1 MEKRELING
10 IIDLFEELQKL
21 EEDNKHMKTLVNACA
36 AQKVMP
42 SDLDHSGEFS
52 GISNKFLTKILNYAA
67 EHLVNEAGYHYNSVS
82 GYIDD
87 EGNIKVASFDKWVS
101 NSYYKTTIPDWFSFE
116 DFLAFCNNQLHSIY
130 DEKKNKKIQD
140 LEEQKKEQEGNEE

>member
-36 AQKVMP
+36 ARNVTP
-42 SDLDHSGEFS
+42 SDLDHSREFS
-52 GISNKFLTKILNYAA
+52 GISNQFLTKILNYAA
-67 EHLVNEAGYHYNSVS
+67 EQLVRNVGYRYNGIS

-87 EGNIKVASFDKWVS
+87 EGIIQVESFDKWVS
-101 NSYYKTTIPDWFSFE
+101 NSYYKSVIPDWLSFE
-116 DFLAFCNNQLHSIY
+116 DFLAFCNKQLYSIY
-130 DEKKNKKIQD
+130 NEKKDAKIQA

>member
-36 AQKVMP
+36 AQKVTP

-67 EHLVNEAGYHYNSVS
+67 EQLVNEAGYHYNSVS
-82 GYIDD
+82 GYIDG

-130 DEKKNKKIQD
+130 DEKKNAKIQD

>member
-36 AQKVMP
+36 ARNVTP
-42 SDLDHSGEFS
+42 SDLDHSREFS
-52 GISNKFLTKILNYAA
+52 GISNQFLTKILNYAA
-67 EHLVNEAGYHYNSVS
+67 EQLVRNVGYRYNGIS

-87 EGNIKVASFDKWVS
+87 EGIIQVESFDKWVS
-101 NSYYKTTIPDWFSFE
+101 NSYYKSVIPDWLSFE
-116 DFLAFCNNQLHSIY
+116 DFLAFCNKQLYSIY
-130 DEKKNKKIQD
+130 NKKKDEKIQA
-140 LEEQKKEQEGNEE
+140 LEEQKKEQEGNDE

>member
-21 EEDNKHMKTLVNACA
+21 EADNKHMKTLVNACA
-36 AQKVMP
+36 ARNVTP

-52 GISNKFLTKILNYAA
+52 GISNKYLTNILDYAA
-67 EHLVNEAGYHYNSVS
+67 GQLVNEAGYTYNSVS

-87 EGNIKVASFDKWVS
+87 EGNIKVASFDKWVK
-101 NSYYKTTIPDWFSFE
+101 NSYYKTTIPDWLSFE
-116 DFLAFCNNQLHSIY
+116 DFLAFCNNQLQSIY
-130 DEKKNKKIQD
+130 NEKKDAKIQA

>member
-42 SDLDHSGEFS
+42 SDLDHSDEFS

-67 EHLVNEAGYHYNSVS
+67 EQLANEAGYQYNGVS

-101 NSYYKTTIPDWFSFE
+101 NSYYKTTIPDWLSFE
-116 DFLAFCNNQLHSIY
+116 DFLDFCNNQLYSIY
-130 DEKKNKKIQD
+130 SDKKNNKIRE

>member
-21 EEDNKHMKTLVNACA
+21 EADNKHMKTLVNDCA
-36 AQKVMP
+36 ARSVTP
-42 SDLDHSGEFS
+42 SDLDHSDEFN

-67 EHLVNEAGYHYNSVS
+67 EQLVRNVGYRYNGIS

-87 EGNIKVASFDKWVS
+87 EGIIQVESFDKWVS
-101 NSYYKTTIPDWFSFE
+101 NSYYKSVIPDWLSFE
-116 DFLAFCNNQLHSIY
+116 DFLAFCNKQLYSIY
-130 DEKKNKKIQD
+130 NKKKDAKIQA

>member
-21 EEDNKHMKTLVNACA
+21 EADNKHMKTLVNACA
-36 AQKVMP
+36 ARNVTP
-42 SDLDHSGEFS
+42 SDLDHSREFS
-52 GISNKFLTKILNYAA
+52 GISNQFLTKILNYAA
-67 EHLVNEAGYHYNSVS
+67 EQLVRNVGYRYNGIS

-87 EGNIKVASFDKWVS
+87 EGIIQVESFDKWVS
-101 NSYYKTTIPDWFSFE
+101 NSYYKSAIPDQLSFE
-116 DFLAFCNNQLHSIY
+116 DFLAFCNKQLYSIY
-130 DEKKNKKIQD
+130 NEKKDAKIQA

>member
-42 SDLDHSGEFS
+42 SDLDHSDEFS
-52 GISNKFLTKILNYAA
+52 GISNKFIIKILNYAA
-67 EHLVNEAGYHYNSVS
+67 EQLVRNIGYLYNGIS

-87 EGNIKVASFDKWVS
+87 EGIIRVESFDKWVS
-101 NSYYKTTIPDWFSFE
+101 NSYYKGAIPDWISFE
-116 DFLAFCNNQLHSIY
+116 DFIAFCNKQLYSIY
-130 DEKKNKKIQD
+130 NEKKDAKIQD
-140 LEEQKKEQEGNEE
+140 LEKQKKEQEGNEG

>member
-21 EEDNKHMKTLVNACA
+21 EADNKHMKTLVNACA
-36 AQKVMP
+36 ARNVTP
-42 SDLDHSGEFS
+42 SDLDHSGEFN
-52 GISNKFLTKILNYAA
+52 GISNKYLTNILDYAA
-67 EHLVNEAGYHYNSVS
+67 EQLVNGAGYNYNSVS

-87 EGNIKVASFDKWVS
+87 EGNIKVASFDKWVN
-101 NSYYKTTIPDWFSFE
+101 NSYYKTTIPDWLSFE
-116 DFLAFCNNQLHSIY
+116 DFLAFCNKQLHSIY
-130 DEKKNKKIQD
+130 SDKKNKKIQA

>member
-36 AQKVMP
+36 ARNVTP
-42 SDLDHSGEFS
+42 NDFDHSGEFN
-52 GISNKFLTKILNYAA
+52 GISNKYLTNILNYAA
-67 EHLVNEAGYHYNSVS
+67 EQLVRNIGYPYNGIS

-87 EGNIKVASFDKWVS
+87 EGIIRVESFDKWVS
-101 NSYYKTTIPDWFSFE
+101 NSYYKGAIPDWISFD
-116 DFLAFCNNQLHSIY
+116 DFIAFCNKQLYSIY
-130 DEKKNKKIQD
+130 NEKKNKKIQD
-140 LEEQKKEQEGNEE
+140 LEEQKNEQEGNDE